1 MKKILLFLLTI
12 IFILISIPNTINAE
26 VVGDNYNG
34 GGGGD
39 GTYGYLDTGVE
50 SDYDIHWGNGEDGY
64 ID

>member
-34 GGGGD
+34 GGGG
-39 GTYGYLDTGVE
+39 GY
-50 SDYDIHWGNGEDGY
+50 SYDWIWLADHGNGKYGELQYNLG
-64 ID
+64 